1 MKFIAIVVGILVI
14 AFIAFITVSAELGR
28 FCDDTRV
35 DDM

>member
-1 MKFIAIVVGILVI
+1 MKFIAIVAGVLVI
-14 AFIAFITVSAELGR
+14 VFVAVSEELGR

>member
-1 MKFIAIVVGILVI
+1 MKFIAIVAGILVI
-14 AFIAFITVSAELGR
+14 AFVTVSEELGR